1 MIVTDGEKVMTLEEL
16 AKKMCRDLTATN
28 DEACWDGTCPAEAYC
43 RHEHNGMIDWLRKV
57 VSGE

>member
-16 AKKMCRDLTATN
+16 ATRICNSMESCD
-28 DEACWDGTCPAEAYC
+28 DCPAYDDC
-43 RHEHNGMIDWLRKV
+43 GVVHNGMIDWLRKV